1 VFSYC
6 HLLWVTAQ
14 PRLLKPFVIIIIII
28 IMVVF
33 WAKDAVILFAQ
44 IIILQMKFFCV
55 VIFMCHT
62 MMLPNS
68 LDAWSLIKASGMD
81 GFCLIRFVKAHT
93 DNNTNQLENL
103 MKVTA
108 TEIAPAVILLFQA
121 SLDQGK
127 VPASWKMALVVP
139 VVRKGH
145 RSSAANYRPVSLA
158 SILCKL
164 CEHTTISS
172 RLDRIDILSDAQHGF
187 RKNRSCE
194 TQLLLTVDDLAG
206 GLGDKGQTDMTLLDF
221 SQPFDK
227 VSLWQGL
234 LLTRSPT
241 SNYYSKLHV
250 VVLQAPSLLG
260 LKMFCT
266 AEPKKSYLKAVKLLG
281 SSHFS
286 SDSVQCSEGRVF
298 KEIAEQ
304 RLSSGFRLV
313 CF

>member
-1 VFSYC
+1 
-6 HLLWVTAQ
+6 
-14 PRLLKPFVIIIIII
+14 
-28 IMVVF
+28 
-33 WAKDAVILFAQ
+33 
-44 IIILQMKFFCV
+44 
-55 VIFMCHT
+55 
-62 MMLPNS
+62 
-68 LDAWSLIKASGMD
+68 MD

-227 VSLWQGL
+227 VSL
-234 LLTRSPT
+234 
-241 SNYYSKLHV
+241 
-250 VVLQAPSLLG
+250 
-260 LKMFCT
+260 
-266 AEPKKSYLKAVKLLG
+266 
-281 SSHFS
+281 
-286 SDSVQCSEGRVF
+286 
-298 KEIAEQ
+298 
-304 RLSSGFRLV
+304 
-313 CF
+313 